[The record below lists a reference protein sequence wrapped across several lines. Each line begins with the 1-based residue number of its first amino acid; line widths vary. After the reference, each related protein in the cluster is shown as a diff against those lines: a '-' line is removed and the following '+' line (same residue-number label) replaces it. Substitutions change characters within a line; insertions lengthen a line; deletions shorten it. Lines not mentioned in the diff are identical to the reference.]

1 MKTTI
6 SLLSLTAL
14 GGLCAYGA
22 TPVWNIT
29 DAGGGNVTYTTAA
42 SGTFTFDGL
51 GPAAIS
57 GGESFTLTVEFTSKV
72 SPWVQNGAITPIAA
86 MGSASGDIYDLSK
99 PGNDSFRVYYRPE
112 DSFIELQINKW
123 QYNPSPS
130 SADKDKLTNISFSG
144 VPETISEETPITFG
158 FTLQYVN
165 GTDAQDGDDYW
176 VFSPSAGSQITFDP
190 HKDANVRKTL
200 NFSDF
205 TNATSYNAA
214 PEGLL
219 TTISITKAGIIPEPS
234 AFAAAVGL
242 GVLGLAAV
250 RRRRR

>member
-1 MKTTI
+1 MLAVVFFFFLDSIIKRGRRTQIRIRLPFSKILTYS
-6 SLLSLTAL
+6 SLSSIHHENDHIIIVINR
-14 GGLCAYGA
+14 
-22 TPVWNIT
+22 P
-29 DAGGGNVTYTTAA
+29 
-42 SGTFTFDGL
+42 
-51 GPAAIS
+51 
-57 GGESFTLTVEFTSKV
+57 
-72 SPWVQNGAITPIAA
+72 
-86 MGSASGDIYDLSK
+86 GDSY
-99 PGNDSFRVYYRPE
+99 
-112 DSFIELQINKW
+112 IELQINKW
-123 QYNPSPS
+123 QYKPN
-130 SADKDKLTNISFSG
+130 SADNDKLTNISFSG
-144 VPETISEETPITFG
+144 VPGTISEETPITFG

-165 GTDAQDGDDYW
+165 GTDAQDGNDYW

-190 HKDANVRKTL
+190 HRDANVITTL

-205 TNATSYNAA
+205 TNETIYNAV

>member
-29 DAGGGNVTYTTAA
+29 DAGGGNVTYTTSA
-42 SGTFTFDGL
+42 SGTFTFDDL
-51 GPAAIS
+51 GSAAIS
-57 GGESFTLTVEFTSKV
+57 GGESFTLTVEFTSTV

-86 MGSASGDIYDLSK
+86 MGSATGDIYDLS
-99 PGNDSFRVYYRPE
+99 P
-112 DSFIELQINKW
+112 
-123 QYNPSPS
+123 
-130 SADKDKLTNISFSG
+130 
-144 VPETISEETPITFG
+144 PITFG

-165 GTDAQDGDDYW
+165 GTDAQDGNDYW
-176 VFSPSAGSQITFDP
+176 VFSPSAGSQITFDA
-190 HKDANVRKTL
+190 HKDANVITTL

-205 TNATSYNAA
+205 TNETIYNAA

>member
-29 DAGGGNVTYTTAA
+29 DAGGGNVTYTTSA
-42 SGTFTFDGL
+42 SGTFTFDNL
-51 GPAAIS
+51 GSAAIS
-57 GGESFTLTVEFTSKV
+57 GGESFTLTVEFTSTV

-86 MGSASGDIYDLSK
+86 MGSATGDIYDLSR

-112 DSFIELQINKW
+112 DSYIELQINEW
-123 QYNPSPS
+123 QYNPE
-130 SADKDKLTNISFSG
+130 SADNDKLTNISFSG
-144 VPETISEETPITFG
+144 VPGTISEETPITFG

-165 GTDAQDGDDYW
+165 GTDAQDGNDYW

-190 HKDANVRKTL
+190 HRDANVVTTL
-200 NFSDF
+200 NFSNF
-205 TNATSYNAA
+205 TNETIYNAA